1 MKEKKKYKKKYKLS
15 TTFFYLVLI
24 VIISSS
30 LLISYFSKK
39 IEPSLTKYAE
49 IETKR
54 IITLIINNS
63 ISEES
68 SINYDSILEIVSDSN
83 NEIKMINFNTNNVNK
98 ILQEINDQIQY
109 NIRQVEEGKI
119 ENIDKYL
126 KGVSEID
133 YERIKDGIVYY
144 ITFGNITGNIL
155 TNNLGPKIP
164 IKFCMSGDVISSLE
178 SNIKEYG
185 INNAMIEVN
194 VLVTVTMTVNMPF
207 VTKSVEVNNSIP
219 IIMKI
224 IQGNIPEYYLGNAN

>member
-1 MKEKKKYKKKYKLS
+1 MKNKKKNKKKIKLS
-15 TTFFYLVLI
+15 NIFFYLIILI
-24 VIISSS
+24 IISSII
-30 LLISYFSKK
+30 LLNYFSKK

-49 IETKR
+49 VETKR

-63 ISEES
+63 IKEETM
-68 SINYDSILEIVSDSN
+68 IDYNNILEIESDSN
-83 NEIKMINFNTNNVNK
+83 NEIKSINLNTNKVNK
-98 ILQEINDQIQY
+98 ILQDVNDQIQY
-109 NIRQVEEGKI
+109 NIKKVEEGNL

-133 YERIKDGIVYY
+133 YEKIKNGIVYY

-164 IKFCMSGDVISSLE
+164 IKFSMSSDVVSNIE

-185 INNAMIEVN
+185 INNAMLEVN
-194 VLVTVTMTVNMPF
+194 IISTVTMTINMPF
-207 VTKSVEVNNSIP
+207 VSKTIEVNNSIP

-224 IQGNIPEYYLGNAN
+224 IQGNIPEYYLGNVN